1 MRVILRIKLLFT
13 RRSDYLVLLKCQ
25 HVANLRVFEREFL
38 SYLKKIEESFK
49 RQLIADEEF
58 VAAVVFDLF
67 VLTSVV
73 SFSYL
78 SSLR

>member
-38 SYLKKIEESFK
+38 SYLKKIESFK